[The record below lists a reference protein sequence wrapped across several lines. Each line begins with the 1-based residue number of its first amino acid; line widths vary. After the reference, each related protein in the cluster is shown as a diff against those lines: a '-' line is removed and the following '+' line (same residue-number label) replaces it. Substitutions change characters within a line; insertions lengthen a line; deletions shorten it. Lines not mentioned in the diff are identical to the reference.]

1 MRRLAPALALLALG
15 CGAAE
20 PGTGGFRFDLLVSRA
35 LADTVGEFQVALLQ
49 AQLSPGCTQLTSTAS
64 PQCLVDRALP
74 AGAFV
79 RLHDSAGAHR
89 AIRFPFTNDATTIS
103 GQALVVSADVSVDD
117 LVVIEGLSRDASPQ
131 LLGTSC
137 TYLAR
142 VSQGVTATLVANPM
156 QAYTPAA
163 ACNPT
168 M

>member
-1 MRRLAPALALLALG
+1 MPAIALLALG
-15 CGAAE
+15 CGAGE

-35 LADTVGEFQVALLQ
+35 LADTVGEFQVAILQ
-49 AQLSPGCTQLTSTAS
+49 ARLSPGCAELAPAAA

-74 AGAFV
+74 AEAFV
-79 RLHDSAGAHR
+79 GLHDSEGTHR
-89 AIRFPFTNDATTIS
+89 AIRFPFMNDATTVS

-117 LVVIEGLSRDASPQ
+117 LVVIEGLSRDAPPQ

-137 TYLAR
+137 TPLAR

>member
-1 MRRLAPALALLALG
+1 VRRLWPAIGLLALG

-20 PGTGGFRFDLLVSRA
+20 PGTGGFQFDLLVS
-35 LADTVGEFQVALLQ
+35 LADTVGEFQVTILQ
-49 AQLSPGCTQLTSTAS
+49 ARLSPGCAELTSTSA
-64 PQCLVDRALP
+64 PKCLVDRGLP
-74 AGAFV
+74 AEAFV
-79 RLHDSAGAHR
+79 RLHDSAGAHQ
-89 AIRFPFTNDATTIS
+89 AIRFPFTNDATTAS

-117 LVVIEGLSRDASPQ
+117 LAVIEGLSRDATPQ

-137 TYLAR
+137 TPLAR
-142 VSQGVTATLVANPM
+142 VSQGVTTPLVANPV